1 MCHDMRGFNEN
12 SSVKTIQAD
21 MQPRIKAKGNHNTEG
36 RPNDESI
43 TSETHKRRGEPNK
56 QPILSISVRVCLCI
70 CVPLP
75 REWLSCFTHTALP
88 NWWIYWNAS
97 SEPENLYCS
106 TRRGARERMREEEQK
121 RTQPQVPESAG
132 YRKILCFLFDFRLIN
147 HSPWAQEKYR
157 ISHFAWSTYCE

>member
-56 QPILSISVRVCLCI
+56 QPILSISVRVCVCVFACLSRGNDSHASHTLLCQI
-70 CVPLP
+70 DGSIGMPPVSLKTC
-75 REWLSCFTHTALP
+75 TALRDGALGKEWERKNKREHNRRCQSLP
-88 NWWIYWNAS
+88 VIGK
-97 SEPENLYCS
+97 YCAFFS
-106 TRRGARERMREEEQK
+106 
-121 RTQPQVPESAG
+121 
-132 YRKILCFLFDFRLIN
+132 
-147 HSPWAQEKYR
+147 
-157 ISHFAWSTYCE
+157 ISD